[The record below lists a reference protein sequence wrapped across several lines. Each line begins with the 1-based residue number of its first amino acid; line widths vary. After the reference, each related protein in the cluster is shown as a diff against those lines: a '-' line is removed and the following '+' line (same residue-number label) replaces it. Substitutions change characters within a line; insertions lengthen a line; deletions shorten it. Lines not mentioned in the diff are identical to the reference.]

1 MFLEVSSF
9 FYSQRINQKKKF
21 TWVGFCLLVTYQSG
35 ANCLISR
42 LCILKGE
49 RFEVETEKKR
59 YFCPHPCPEENLD
72 SFAIKTFSSSNSEFR
87 ENFTNLIFS
96 KHCKCSSLQGML
108 NGIHQSDLI
117 CRFIQKKKREQK
129 HILTYNTSTDPEDQI
144 CLSGVQERIHYVFH
158 NLRLTDLNQSPSR
171 LGRKEEICRS
181 HSKTK

>member
-108 NGIHQSDLI
+108 NGIHQSD
-117 CRFIQKKKREQK
+117 
-129 HILTYNTSTDPEDQI
+129 YPEDQI

-181 HSKTK
+181 HSKTKVGLARSFLRMDCL